1 MKINHMVFFI
11 YTEIIITS
19 TKPTSKPQNQ
29 LFLITEAITPQRA
42 LVCLTTETQSSEMQ
56 PASAEKDNG
65 FDNSNAQTFFNDNG
79 GGGGGLDLGQ
89 LLHGLVGKLFNLD
102 IGGGQYRNNGNQRN
116 KGNRRNQF
124 NGNWMNTGGKRQP
137 QTITATTTRA
147 ATVHH
152 PAFLGNVKSIEAF
165 SVST

>member
-19 TKPTSKPQNQ
+19 TKPTISKPQNQ
-29 LFLITEAITPQRA
+29 LFLITETTTPQRG

-56 PASAEKDNG
+56 PASNEEDNG

-79 GGGGGLDLGQ
+79 GGGGLGLGQ

-116 KGNRRNQF
+116 KGNRRNKF

-137 QTITATTTRA
+137 HTTTATTTRA

-152 PAFLGNVKSIEAF
+152 PAFLRNVKSIEAF